1 MVNCSDYPGDT
12 VHNLESPR
20 LSGRVDR
27 TVFGVLEMEPIEK
40 GSYNGVNQAM
50 VMLHHWC
57 YTKVKEVQVEL
68 AFLERKKPYLTLEK
82 EILIKF

>member
-1 MVNCSDYPGDT
+1 MQNIQNFIVGKSSLQEMVNCSDYLGDT

-27 TVFGVLEMEPIEK
+27 TVFGVLEKEPIEK

-50 VMLHHWC
+50 VMLRH
-57 YTKVKEVQVEL
+57 
-68 AFLERKKPYLTLEK
+68 
-82 EILIKF
+82 